1 MKKILSIFL
10 CIVFPIAS
18 NAQDIFES
26 AEHPYRPQSTYGSYV
41 KPGVHPYLRTG
52 VSCNDYT
59 SMQVRGIKSVWGFAA
74 EAGVDFFF
82 TDTYFGIKPALRYI
96 TKGAKASWTQ
106 GDPANTK
113 IYQQTLELPLD
124 VTVNF
129 RLSDDATFQVG
140 MGPYFAYGMGGTTY
154 CDNRSYA
161 TFGGMGTMEIREFD
175 VGCGLVCYSNFGC
188 RGGLY
193 TRSQWLCRS
202 GRTWKKRAMAAQPFF
217 LSDAWLRV
225 LTPVV
230 SKRTH
235 P

>member
-1 MKKILSIFL
+1 MRKILSIFL
-10 CIVFPIAS
+10 CIAFSIAS
-18 NAQDIFES
+18 NAQDVFES

-59 SMQVRGIKSVWGFAA
+59 SVQVRGVKSVWGFTA

-82 TDTYFGIKPALRYI
+82 TDTYFGFKPALRYI
-96 TKGAKASWTQ
+96 TKGAKASWAQ

-140 MGPYFAYGMGGTTY
+140 TGPYFAYGMGGTTY
-154 CDNRSYA
+154 YNNRSYA
-161 TFGGMGTMEIREFD
+161 TFGGTGTMEIRKFD
-175 VGCGLVCYSNFGC
+175 VGCGLVCSAVYRHFTATMGAEA
-188 RGGLY
+188 GFVPI
-193 TRSQWLCRS
+193 RS
-202 GRTWKKRAMAAQPFF
+202 GYAGQDDRGKNVRWPRNRSFYLMLGYEF
-217 LSDAWLRV
+217 
-225 LTPVV
+225 
-230 SKRTH
+230 
-235 P
+235 